1 MTNTNVADSFSDSY
15 VEARRRFLEAAR
27 DAGATISSYKH
38 PLPGPDGGDIATDIA
53 RIGASSARNILAVGS
68 GTHGVEGYCGSGIQ
82 TALLREGLASSLPDD
97 MALIFIHA
105 INPWGFA
112 WGRRVN
118 EDNVDLNRNF
128 LNHEISHPENPG
140 YEDIYEAL
148 NPTDLSETS
157 LKQGR
162 ERMKAYA
169 EKHGPA
175 ALQHAL
181 SGGQYTY
188 PEGVQFGGTK
198 PVWSNSTLRQ
208 IIQKEMSGAKRIIFI
223 DIHSGLGAR
232 GKGEVISTSSETSP
246 IYQRLHALW
255 GDIVHST
262 KAEGSVSS
270 NVPGSIT
277 EVFEEEL
284 SGREV
289 SPCGL
294 EFGTVAMN
302 LVAAA
307 LVADNWLHRH
317 GGLDNPA
324 APAIKKQIRDAF
336 YVDADDWKEDVT
348 RQTREMIS
356 RVLENFTAQ

>member
-1 MTNTNVADSFSDSY
+1 MTTVNLRNSFSDSY
-15 VEARRRFLEAAR
+15 REARNRFQEAAR
-27 DAGATISSYKH
+27 AAGATLTHYSH
-38 PLPGPDGGDIATDIA
+38 PLPGPDGDEIATDVA
-53 RIGASSARNILAVGS
+53 RIGPASARNILAIGS

-82 TALLREGLASSLPDD
+82 TALLVEGIASDLPDD
-97 MALIFIHA
+97 TALVLIHA

-128 LNHEISHPENPG
+128 LDHSTTHPENPG
-140 YEDIYEAL
+140 YEDIYDAL
-148 NPTDLSETS
+148 NPTDLGDETIR
-157 LKQGR
+157 LGR
-162 ERMKAYA
+162 EKMRAYSDR
-169 EKHGPA
+169 HGPA

-181 SGGQYTY
+181 SGGQYAH
-188 PEGVQFGGTK
+188 PEGMQFGGTK
-198 PVWSNSTLRQ
+198 PVWSNMTLRQ
-208 IIQKEMSGAKRIIFI
+208 IIKTEMGKAERIVYI

-232 GKGEVISTSSETSP
+232 GIGEVISTAPEASAT
-246 IYQRLHALW
+246 YQRLRNFW

-262 KAEGSVSS
+262 QAEGSVSS
-270 NVPGSIT
+270 HVPGSIT

-284 SGREV
+284 SPREV

-317 GGLDNPA
+317 GGLSNPA
-324 APAIKKQIRDAF
+324 APTIKKQIRDAF

-348 RQTREMIS
+348 RQTRDMVQ
-356 RVLENFTAQ
+356 RVLTAFGAQ

>member
-1 MTNTNVADSFSDSY
+1 MTASTSYFSDNY
-15 VEARRRFLEAAR
+15 GQARARFLAAAKA
-27 DAGATISSYKH
+27 AGAEWTQYVH
-38 PLPGPDGGDIATDIA
+38 PQRAPDGSEIATDVA
-53 RIGASSARNILAVGS
+53 RIGPASAKNILGIGS

-82 TALLREGLASSLPDD
+82 TALLSEGFGDTLPKDT
-97 MALIFIHA
+97 ALVFIHA

-128 LNHEISHPENPG
+128 VDHTKPHPLNPG

-148 NPTDLSETS
+148 NPPELTEEAINL
-157 LKQGR
+157 GR
-162 ERMKAYA
+162 AKMKAYGDA
-169 EKHGPA
+169 HGAA

-181 SGGQYTY
+181 AGGQYAY
-188 PEGVQFGGTK
+188 PEGVQFGGTS
-198 PVWSNSTLRQ
+198 PVWSNKNLRH
-208 IIQKEMSGAKRIIFI
+208 IIQTEMSKAEQIVYI

-232 GKGEVISTSSETSP
+232 GHGEVISTAPEASP
-246 IYQRLHALW
+246 TYQRMREWW

-262 KAEGSVSS
+262 QAEDSVSS

-277 EVFEEEL
+277 ECFEQEL
-284 SGREV
+284 KGRTV

-317 GGLDNPA
+317 GGLDNPM
-324 APAIKKQIRDAF
+324 APTIKRQIRDAF
-336 YVDADDWKEDVT
+336 YVDADDWKDDVT
-348 RQTREMIS
+348 RQTRSMAAK
-356 RVLENFTAQ
+356 VLSTF

>member
-1 MTNTNVADSFSDSY
+1 MTTVNLRDSFSDSY
-15 VEARRRFLEAAR
+15 RQARNRFLETAR
-27 DAGATISSYKH
+27 SAGAEITSYTH
-38 PLPGPDGGDIATDIA
+38 PLPGPDGDEIATDVA
-53 RIGASSARNILAVGS
+53 RIGAASARNILGIGS

-82 TALLREGLASSLPDD
+82 TALLTEGIAANLPDD
-97 MALIFIHA
+97 TALVFIHA

-128 LNHEISHPENPG
+128 LNHDAVHPENPG
-140 YEDIYEAL
+140 YEEIYDAL
-148 NPTDLSETS
+148 NPTDLGEEA
-157 LKQGR
+157 LKLGR
-162 ERMKAYA
+162 EKMKAYGA
-169 EKHGPA
+169 KHGPA

-181 SGGQYTY
+181 AGGQYAH
-188 PEGVQFGGTK
+188 PEGMQFGGTK
-198 PVWSNSTLRQ
+198 PVWSNTTLRR
-208 IIQKEMSGAKRIIFI
+208 IIQDQMSKAERIVYI

-232 GKGEVISTSSETSP
+232 GIGEVISTASEASAT
-246 IYQRLHALW
+246 YKRLHGLW

-262 KAEGSVSS
+262 QAEGSVSS
-270 NVPGSIT
+270 HVPGSIT

-284 SGREV
+284 SPREV

-317 GGLDNPA
+317 GGLSNPA
-324 APAIKKQIRDAF
+324 APAIKQQIRDAF

-348 RQTREMIS
+348 RQTRDMIE
-356 RVLENFTAQ
+356 RVLAAFREQ

>member
-1 MTNTNVADSFSDSY
+1 MTMPIPSYFSQSY
-15 VEARRRFLEAAR
+15 AEARQNFAHAAR
-27 DAGATISSYKH
+27 EAGATLSVHAH
-38 PLPGPDGGDIATDIA
+38 PQKAPDGGEIATDVA
-53 RIGASSARNILAVGS
+53 RFGPLNARNILAIGS

-82 TALLREGLASSLPDD
+82 SALMATGFARDLPQDTA
-97 MALIFIHA
+97 IVFIHA

-128 LNHEISHPENPG
+128 LDHDKPHPENPG
-140 YEDIYEAL
+140 YEVIYDAL
-148 NPTDLSETS
+148 NPPDLSQDA
-157 LKQGR
+157 LNAGR
-162 ERMKAYA
+162 AKMKAYGDA
-169 EKHGPA
+169 HGPA

-181 SGGQYTY
+181 SGGQYDH

-198 PVWSNSTLRQ
+198 PVWSNTNLRK
-208 IIQKEMSGAKRIIFI
+208 IIGQQMSGAASITYI
-223 DIHSGLGAR
+223 DIHSGLGPR
-232 GKGEVISTSSETSP
+232 GHGEVISTAPETDP
-246 IYQRLHALW
+246 AFTRMKTWW

-262 KAEGSVSS
+262 QAANSVSS

-277 EVFEEEL
+277 EVFMQEL
-284 SGREV
+284 QGREV
-289 SPCGL
+289 TPCGL

-317 GGLDNPA
+317 GGMDNPA

-336 YVDADDWKEDVT
+336 YVDEDDWKEAVYD
-348 RQTREMIS
+348 QTRRMAHIALDHF
-356 RVLENFTAQ
+356 RA

>member
-1 MTNTNVADSFSDSY
+1 MTDINLAESFSDSY
-15 VEARRRFLEAAR
+15 AEARRRFLEAAR
-27 DAGATISSYKH
+27 SAGATVTSYRH
-38 PLPGPDGGDIATDIA
+38 PLPGPDGDDIATDVA
-53 RIGASSARNILAVGS
+53 RIGASSVRNILAVGS

-97 MALIFIHA
+97 MALVFIHA

-128 LNHEISHPENPG
+128 LDHEAPHPENPG
-140 YEDIYEAL
+140 YDEIYETL
-148 NPTDLSETS
+148 NPADLTEAS
-157 LKQGR
+157 LEQGR
-162 ERMKAYA
+162 KQMKAYA
-169 EKHGPA
+169 EKHGAA

-181 SGGQYTY
+181 SGGQYKY
-188 PEGVQFGGTK
+188 PEGMQFGGTA
-198 PVWSNSTLRQ
+198 PVWSNSALRQ
-208 IIQKEMSGAKRIIFI
+208 IIRTEMRDAKRIIFI

-232 GKGEVISTSSETSP
+232 GKGEVISTSPETDP
-246 IYQRLHALW
+246 IYQRLRALW

-262 KAEGSVSS
+262 RAKGSVSS

-284 SGREV
+284 FDREV

-348 RQTREMIS
+348 QQTREMVS
-356 RVLENFTAQ
+356 RVLEGFKAQ